1 MRHLML
7 HTVESPEPLKVL
19 FILLTGAI
27 LMVFGGVQKR
37 TARPSSLLPLPW
49 EPPPHWFFCGGPIFW
64 GGFGRVAWLLSHAP
78 HPPAAPTP
86 PPIRLHPPVA
96 F

>member
-1 MRHLML
+1 ML

-49 EPPPHWFFCGGPIFW
+49 EPPHWFFLWRPHFFLALGGVR
-64 GGFGRVAWLLSHAP
+64 GS
-78 HPPAAPTP
+78 
-86 PPIRLHPPVA
+86 
-96 F
+96 